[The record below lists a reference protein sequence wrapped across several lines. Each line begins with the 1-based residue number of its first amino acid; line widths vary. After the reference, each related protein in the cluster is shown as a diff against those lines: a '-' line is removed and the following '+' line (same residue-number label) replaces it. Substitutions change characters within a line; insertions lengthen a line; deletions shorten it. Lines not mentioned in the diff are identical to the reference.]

1 MPWLVQG
8 LYSDEVADNDNKAF
22 LSYLQCKLGFSSSKF
37 FADANNKQSIVCRN
51 AQTWRNNE
59 KHNFSKS

>member
-37 FADANNKQSIVCRN
+37 LADANNKQGIVCRN
-51 AQTWRNNE
+51 AQT
-59 KHNFSKS
+59 